1 MAGQKQKTL
10 ITFAIYPSLSS
21 LAEPIKIMR
30 FYFGYVFLGFWALT
44 FPFISVAG
52 NVSVTFRV
60 DMSKQTVSVN
70 GVHIAGNFQAIAGF
84 GADWD
89 PASTAM
95 ADLNGDKVYEITVI
109 IPPGLYEYK
118 YVNDNSWNGAE
129 NPPSAC
135 TLGENHN
142 RFVNVGNNDLA
153 LLPVLFNSCNA
164 ELLFSVDMSAE
175 SISPEGVHVMGTF
188 QSSAG
193 FPNNWDP
200 ATVTLQDLNHDGI
213 YNTRIPV
220 LPGQYEYLYVNGKSA
235 AKAEIPP
242 AQCSIINNEGKV
254 VRTTVTGTENDTLP
268 VYRFGTCDII
278 NPAVSTNYETY
289 WWNDAVFYEIFV
301 RSFYDSNNDGIGDFR
316 GIIEKLDYLNDG
328 DTSTRTD
335 LGVTALW
342 LMPMMKS
349 PSYHGYDVSDYYSTN
364 PAYGTMADF
373 EELVSKAHA
382 RGIKVIIDFV
392 MNHTSDQIPWFTQS
406 ANSQNGY
413 RDWYIWS
420 PTNPGY
426 TGPWGQNVWNS
437 KNSAYYYA
445 IFYSGM
451 PDLNYRNPAVK
462 TEMFNVTNFWLGK
475 GIDGFRLDAIKYLIE
490 DGVVQQNTPETLD
503 LINQFNTVYKA
514 TNPVAFTVGEVWDP
528 TQVIIPYVQEKRLDA
543 CFEFTL
549 ASSIISA
556 VNSSKPSA
564 VKDQMNTIQQS
575 YPVLQYGTFLTNHDQ
590 DRVFTQLGTDMVKM
604 KQASAIYL
612 TLPGIPFIYYGE
624 EVGMIGSGAD
634 ENKRRPMQ
642 WSAGA
647 YAGFSTHVP
656 WMGVGSNYLTNNVA
670 TMSQDSGSLLSHY
683 KKLVHIRNE
692 HAPLRKGYF
701 LNVGCSDSNDLAYA
715 RIFEDNAVVVISNF
729 GSGVSNPTI
738 SLPVSSLHSG
748 TYYIKELY
756 SGITMGTLLINGN
769 GGFENWQPTAVS
781 LAGKETWILSLSPK
795 DPGSVSDITRENI
808 GMVLSPN
815 PAKLQ
820 VRVKLNQPLSGNAL
834 AEVYSVSGV
843 CVYSSAFTGDQVI
856 IPTASLASGVYFVK
870 ISCESKSVISR
881 LAVVK

>member
-1 MAGQKQKTL
+1 
-10 ITFAIYPSLSS
+10 
-21 LAEPIKIMR
+21 MR
-30 FYFGYVFLGFWALT
+30 FNFCYLLLVFWALT
-44 FPFISVAG
+44 FPLISVAAK
-52 NVSVTFRV
+52 VSVTFRV
-60 DMSKQTVSVN
+60 DMSQQTISTN
-70 GVHIAGNFQAIAGF
+70 GVHIAGNFQAVAGF

-109 IPPGLYEYK
+109 IPAGLYEYK
-118 YVNDNSWNGAE
+118 YVNDNTWNGAE

-153 LLPVLFNSCNA
+153 LIPVLFNSCNA
-164 ELLFSVDMSAE
+164 ELLFSVDMSSQA
-175 SISPEGVHVMGTF
+175 ISPEGIHVMGTF

-200 ATVTLQDLNHDGI
+200 ATVALQDLNHDGV
-213 YNTRIPV
+213 YDARIPV
-220 LPGQYEYLYVNGKSA
+220 SAGQYEYLYVNGKSSA
-235 AKAEIPP
+235 NAEIPP
-242 AQCSIINNEGKV
+242 AECSIINNEGKT
-254 VRTTVTGTENDTLP
+254 VRTTTVGADNDTLP
-268 VYRFGTCDII
+268 VYRFGSCDIS
-278 NPAVSTNYETY
+278 NPSISTNYKTY
-289 WWNDAVFYEIFV
+289 WWNDDVYYEIFV

-316 GIIEKLDYLNDG
+316 GIINKLDYLNDG
-328 DTSTRTD
+328 DTATTTD

-364 PAYGTMADF
+364 PDYGTMADF
-373 EELVSKAHA
+373 EELVAKAHA
-382 RGIKVIIDFV
+382 RGIKVIIDLV
-392 MNHTSDQIPWFTQS
+392 LNHTSDQIPWFTQS

-426 TGPWGQNVWNS
+426 TGPWGQSVWNY
-437 KNSAYYYA
+437 KNNAYYYA

-462 TEMFNVTNFWLGK
+462 AEMFNVANFWLGK

-490 DGVVQQNTPETLD
+490 DSIVQQNTPETLD
-503 LINQFNTVYKA
+503 LIAQFNTVYKTA
-514 TNPVAFTVGEVWDP
+514 NPDAFTVGEVWDP
-528 TQVIIPYVQEKRLDA
+528 TAVIIPYVQEKRLDA

-549 ASSIISA
+549 ASSIVSA
-556 VNSSKPSA
+556 VNSGKPSA
-564 VKDQMNTIQQS
+564 VKNQMNTIQQS
-575 YPVLQYGTFLTNHDQ
+575 YPVLQYSTFLTNHDQ
-590 DRVFTQLGTDMVKM
+590 DRAFTQLGTDQVKM

-642 WSAGA
+642 WTAGT
-647 YAGFSTHVP
+647 YAGFSNHVP
-656 WMGVGSNYLTNNVA
+656 WEGVGSNYLTNNVA
-670 TMSQDSGSLLSHY
+670 TMSQNSGSLLSHY
-683 KKLVHIRNE
+683 KKLIHIRNE
-692 HAPLRKGYF
+692 HAALRKGYF
-701 LNVGCSDSNDLAYA
+701 LNLNCSDSNDLTYA
-715 RIFEDNAVVVISNF
+715 RIFEDNAVLVISNF
-729 GSGVSNPTI
+729 GSVLSTPTI

-748 TYYIKELY
+748 TYYINELY
-756 SGITMGTLLINGN
+756 SGIPMGTLIINGN
-769 GGFENWQPTAVS
+769 GGFVNWQSTGHS
-781 LAGKETWILSLSPK
+781 LAGRETWILYVSPK
-795 DPGSVSDITRENI
+795 DPGSVSDISRDNI

-820 VRVKLNQPLSGNAL
+820 VRVKLNQPLNGDAM
-834 AEVYSVSGV
+834 AEVFSVAGN
-843 CVYSSAFTGDQVI
+843 CVYSLPFEGDQVT
-856 IPTASLASGVYFVK
+856 IPTSALAAGVYFVK
-870 ISCESKSVISR
+870 ISCGRKSGISR
-881 LAVVK
+881 LAVIK